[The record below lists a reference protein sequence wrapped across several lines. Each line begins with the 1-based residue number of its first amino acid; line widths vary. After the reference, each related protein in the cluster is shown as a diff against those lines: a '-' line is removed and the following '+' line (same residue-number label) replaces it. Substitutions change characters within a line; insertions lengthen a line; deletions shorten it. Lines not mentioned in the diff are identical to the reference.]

1 MYPSKPYVLFFFL
14 AIGFL
19 ASLFFRFNFEFNGGY
34 TDEYDYL
41 FVAKQLLASHT
52 WDSHSYI
59 FGADFNWYILG
70 IGEHFGGLIGARV
83 LIGILGLISLI
94 GLYFLTLGLWHSH
107 TIAILS
113 TLFLSIQSIH
123 IFLSRF
129 ATYDMIALTFLSLT
143 LPLFWYITETKE
155 RKHHLL
161 LLLTIALFSLGVM
174 SKYIVI
180 VYFPLLLLVGLLRA
194 PRIAFYFG
202 IGVGTILAL
211 YVWQHFDAL
220 QTLYEVQIIG
230 THGANSSY
238 QEIIQRVLDIIGVS
252 LLLGGLAFIAHMA
265 HIKQHLFKS
274 SHTAIWIGLLIFALP
289 LVAYHLNGRNMISLY
304 KHLVYP
310 LYFFSPAI
318 AWMLWSVLK
327 YFKFHIGIQLI
338 LAFLFLSVCYQ
349 NYTQLKKMENSY
361 PDSTK
366 IVQMRTKFPI
376 NASTTIASEDP
387 YIARYLFFGK
397 VHQKHIKELY
407 WIDNNIDGKH
417 TLDDTLSAL
426 WDRKF
431 EYVYLN
437 DLINPIDNKEVRKIL
452 FLRDYEKIIE
462 IPWESTQVM
471 SYAYEGKLEIYKRNG
486 TPSIPMEED
495 RLFMQ
500 EPMKF

>member
-1 MYPSKPYVLFFFL
+1 MYPSKPYLFFSL
-14 AIGFL
+14 LSLGFIF
-19 ASLFFRFNFEFNGGY
+19 SLFLRFNFEFNGGY

-41 FVAKQLLASHT
+41 FVAKQLLASKT
-52 WDSHSYI
+52 WETHSYI
-59 FGADFNWYILG
+59 FGADFNWYLLG
-70 IGEHFGGLIGARV
+70 VGEHFGGLIGARI
-83 LIGILGLISLI
+83 LIGVLGVVSLI
-94 GLYFLTLGLWHSH
+94 GLYFFTLGLWHSH
-107 TIAILS
+107 TIATLS

-143 LPLFWYITETKE
+143 LPLLWHITEKKE
-155 RKHHLL
+155 TKHHLL
-161 LLLTIALFSLGVM
+161 LLLTITLFSLGVM

-180 VYFPLLLLVGLLRA
+180 VYFPLLFLVALIRVPRIGLL
-194 PRIAFYFG
+194 FG
-202 IGVGTILAL
+202 VGVGTILAL
-211 YVWQHFDAL
+211 YVWQHFYAL
-220 QTLYEVQIIG
+220 QTLYEVQILG

-238 QEIIQRVLDIIGVS
+238 QEIIQRALDIIGVS
-252 LLLGGLAFIAHMA
+252 LLLGGVAFVFHMI
-265 HIKQHLFKS
+265 HTKQHFFKS
-274 SHTAIWIGLLIFALP
+274 PHTAIWIGLLIFALP

-304 KHLVYP
+304 KHLIYP

-318 AWMLWSVLK
+318 AWILWRVLK
-327 YFKFHIGIQLI
+327 YFKFHVGVQLI
-338 LAFLFLSVCYQ
+338 LAFLFFSVGYQ
-349 NYTQLKKMENSY
+349 NYTQLKKIENSY

-366 IVQMRTKFPI
+366 IVQMRTKIPT

-387 YIARYLFFGK
+387 YIARYLFFDK
-397 VHQKHIKELY
+397 IPQQQIKELY

-417 TLDDTLSAL
+417 TLDDTLGAL

-452 FLRDYEKIIE
+452 FLRDYEKIVE

-471 SYAYEGKLEIYKRNG
+471 SYAYRGKLEIYKRNG
-486 TPSIPMEED
+486 TPSIPTKQD